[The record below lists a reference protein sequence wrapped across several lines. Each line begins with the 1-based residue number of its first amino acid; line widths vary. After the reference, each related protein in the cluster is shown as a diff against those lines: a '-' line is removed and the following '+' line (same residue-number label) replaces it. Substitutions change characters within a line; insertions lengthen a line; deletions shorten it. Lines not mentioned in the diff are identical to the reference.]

1 VQLVEAAG
9 EETPAVLGKARFAD
23 VPCHGVLMYLDDP
36 VPMVAALAELVDDGG
51 VVSVAAK
58 NVKLLAVRLALEGN
72 WRQALGPC

>member
-1 VQLVEAAG
+1 
-9 EETPAVLGKARFAD
+9 
-23 VPCHGVLMYLDDP
+23 MYLDDP